1 MRWLGESSKE
11 TFDIDFRSAR
21 DDDLQPRSLCGC
33 IGQDLQET
41 WARFSIA
48 TLVKCVNDK
57 DERVLRLARKGA
69 DEIKEERALHRLRSK
84 IWVVV
89 KVFCYDGSK
98 GGKDHGEFVDESRKD
113 VDGLAQNG
121 VVPPAE
127 EGSSKV
133 LLLVK
138 ACTDRMG

>member
-1 MRWLGESSKE
+1 ML
-11 TFDIDFRSAR
+11 DIDFGSAR

-41 WARFSIA
+41 CATLSIA

-57 DERVLRLARKGA
+57 DESVLWLARKGA
-69 DEIKEERALHRLRSK
+69 DEIKEERAFHRLRSEV
-84 IWVVV
+84 WVVV
-89 KVFCYDGSK
+89 KVFCYNSSK
-98 GGKDHGEFVDESRKD
+98 GGKEYGEFVDEGRKD
-113 VDGLAQNG
+113 VYGLAQIR

-127 EGSSKV
+127 KGSSKV